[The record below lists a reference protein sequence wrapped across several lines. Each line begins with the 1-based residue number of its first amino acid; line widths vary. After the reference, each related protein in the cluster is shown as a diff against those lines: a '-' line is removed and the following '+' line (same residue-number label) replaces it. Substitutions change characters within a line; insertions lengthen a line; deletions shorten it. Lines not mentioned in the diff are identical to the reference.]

1 VSAGSSPVLG
11 TEYRVGVRVRVG
23 IEIIEINEDEKFIP
37 TNETIVEYRR
47 EVLFWAQNTELE

>member
-47 EVLFWAQNTELE
+47 EVLFWAQNLE